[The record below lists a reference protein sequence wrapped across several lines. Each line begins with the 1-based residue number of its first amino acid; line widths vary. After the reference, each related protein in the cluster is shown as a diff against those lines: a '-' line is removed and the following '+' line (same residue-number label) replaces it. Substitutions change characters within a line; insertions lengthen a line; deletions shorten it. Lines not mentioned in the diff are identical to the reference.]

1 MHIDIVQDTACPWC
15 RIGKHNLLTALA
27 DWQGEPVTITYRP
40 YFLNPNLP
48 PEGGDFREV
57 MRSKYR
63 NIDLQQMFEGPTR
76 AGAQVGLTFDFSKV
90 TRAPNTLLS
99 HRLIALAPD
108 EKREAV
114 IDAIYA
120 AYFQHGQDISQLDAL
135 LDVAEAQGLD
145 RAEYKALLESD
156 AARAEVV
163 EQAAQMMESGVSGV
177 PFFIFNGKWALSGAH
192 PPATF
197 RQILAKV
204 AHESAGDQPA
214 AAR

>member
-15 RIGKHNLLTALA
+15 RIGKHNLLAALA

-57 MRSKYR
+57 MLSKYR

-76 AGAQVGLTFDFSKV
+76 AGAAVGLTFDFSKV

-108 EKREAV
+108 DKREAV
-114 IDAIYA
+114 IDAVYA

-156 AARAEVV
+156 AAQAEVV
-163 EQAAQMMESGVSGV
+163 QQAAQMMETGVSGV

-192 PPATF
+192 PHATF

-204 AHESAGDQPA
+204 AQESAGDQPA

>member
-1 MHIDIVQDTACPWC
+1 MHIDIVHDTACPWC
-15 RIGKHNLLTALA
+15 RIGKHNLHTALA
-27 DWQGEPVTITYRP
+27 DWQGEPVTIRYWT

-48 PEGGDFREV
+48 PEGGDFHEV

-63 NIDLQQMFEGPTR
+63 NVDMQQMFDGPTR
-76 AGAQVGLTFDFSKV
+76 AGAAVGLKFDFSKV

-99 HRLIALAPD
+99 HRLIALVPD

-120 AYFQHGQDISQLDAL
+120 AYFEHGQNISL
-135 LDVAEAQGLD
+135 LDVLLDIAEAQGLD

-156 AARAEVV
+156 AAQKEVV

-177 PFFIFNGKWALSGAH
+177 PFFIFNGKWAISGAH

-197 RQILAKV
+197 RQVLAKV
-204 AHESAGDQPA
+204 AQESAGDQPA